1 MQNNTQPHTCE
12 VKQYQMHGAAI
23 IDHKGKETPI
33 TDDMVK
39 QALNSILKT
48 CQPLN

>member
-1 MQNNTQPHTCE
+1 MQSNTQSQKNGI
-12 VKQYQMHGAAI
+12 KQDQMHGAAI
-23 IDHKGKETPI
+23 IDNKGKETPI

-48 CQPLN
+48 CQS